1 MSFSRSL
8 VAILATLVLA
18 GCRFGEQYAPPV
30 NSASANAIA
39 GAVSAADPRAEAAG
53 YEILQAGGN
62 ATDAAMAVML
72 ALTVV
77 EPQSS
82 GIGGGGFYV
91 HTDKTGAVTSLDGRE
106 TAPIA
111 ATPEWFL
118 DDEGNVKPFRE
129 VVSTGLSIGVPG
141 NIALAAKAHDRH
153 GELSWKALFQPAIRL
168 AREGFRVTP
177 RLHNSLA
184 RSTSR
189 SRLDPASL
197 ALFYTA
203 SGEPLAVG
211 TTVKVPALAST
222 LDAIANMGP
231 KAFYQGESATAMAA
245 TIWRAT
251 PGARGMTASD
261 IENYQSKQREPVCSA
276 YRGYKICG
284 MGPPSSGGIAVSQ
297 MLGQLERFDLSALG
311 PNSAKTWHL
320 LLESQRLAY
329 ADRALYAAD
338 SDYVEVPVSGLINPA
353 YLAQRSALIDP
364 DKAMANVKAGTPP
377 AATLGFAVGDH
388 WPESGTSHFVTTDKD
403 GNIVSYTS
411 TIEGA
416 FGSGI
421 MFGGF
426 YLNNELTDFSR
437 APTRNGKPVA
447 NRVESGKRPRSSMSP
462 TIVFDPQGE
471 PFLVIGA
478 AGGGTI
484 PVQVMRG
491 IVGVIDF
498 GLPLD
503 QALGLPIIMQFGDR
517 AVIEKGSFL
526 EGMQDALK
534 AMGHT
539 NIVAFNPPLKANA
552 ATWDGVRWITASDP
566 RLIDQVRLP

>member
-1 MSFSRSL
+1 MAS
-8 VAILATLVLA
+8 
-18 GCRFGEQYAPPV
+18 C
-30 NSASANAIA
+30 SASSGKVGTVPLQGAEGLDYGKYDG

-53 YEILQAGGN
+53 YEILRQGGN
-62 ATDAAMAVML
+62 ATDASLAVML

-118 DDEGNVKPFRE
+118 DDEGKVKPFRE

-141 NIALAAKAHDRH
+141 NIALAAKAHQRH
-153 GELSWKALFQPAIRL
+153 GKLSWKALFQPAIRL

-177 RLHNSLA
+177 RLHNTLL
-184 RSTSR
+184 RENSR
-189 SRLDPASL
+189 SRNDPASR
-197 ALFYTA
+197 ALFYDA
-203 SGEPLAVG
+203 SGSPVAVG
-211 TTVKVPALAST
+211 ATIKLPQLADT
-222 LDAIANMGP
+222 LEAIAAKGP
-231 KAFYQGESATAMAA
+231 EAFYNGETAVALAA
-245 TIWRAT
+245 TIWQAT

-261 IENYQSKQREPVCSA
+261 IENYQSKQREPVCST

-297 MLGQLERFDLSALG
+297 MLGHLERFDLSALG
-311 PNSAKTWHL
+311 PKSAKTWHL

-338 SDYVEVPVSGLINPA
+338 SDYVEVPVSGLIDRA

-364 DKAMANVKAGTPP
+364 EKAMYSVEAGTPP
-377 AATLGFAVGDH
+377 AATLGYAAGDH
-388 WPESGTSHFVTTDKD
+388 WPESGTSHFVATDSD

-462 TIVFDPQGE
+462 TIVFDPTGK
-471 PFLVIGA
+471 PFLAIGA

-498 GLPLD
+498 RLPLD
-503 QALGLPIIMQFGDR
+503 EALGLPIIMQFGNR

-526 EGMQDALK
+526 EELQDELE
-534 AMGHT
+534 AMGHD
-539 NIVAFNPPLKANA
+539 NIVSFAPPLKANA
-552 ATWDGVRWITASDP
+552 AKWNGQRWITQSDP
-566 RLIDQVRLP
+566 RLIDQVKLP